1 MKNADFDQAGWRE
14 GARAVNEKENFSQ
27 SRRRSVGLT
36 RANSAFSPSSLD
48 LDLESPPPSF
58 TSFFSPSSLSDFASS
73 EFHMDSGRTEEFVRS
88 ERIEGKGKR
97 ETVSWGSK
105 PSGKVSEGGRDGGRG
120 RGRGRTLE

>member
-14 GARAVNEKENFSQ
+14 GARAVNAKENFSQ

-58 TSFFSPSSLSDFASS
+58 TSFFSPLFT
-73 EFHMDSGRTEEFVRS
+73 FRLRFVRIPHGF
-88 ERIEGKGKR
+88 R
-97 ETVSWGSK
+97 T
-105 PSGKVSEGGRDGGRG
+105 DGGVRPIREDRRKG
-120 RGRGRTLE
+120 EKRNSFLGLQTVWESE